1 MTWTRA
7 SVIKKTIKY
16 SGQQKC
22 YVKTKQQLHDAT
34 VFKQLKSENN
44 GAGTQVE
51 THSYSMKV
59 FTFVIPMHPAWYLA
73 LVNPSKWM
81 NDGHQVRDAQ
91 YM

>member
-1 MTWTRA
+1 MWTERQLCGHKNDLNQ
-7 SVIKKTIKY
+7 SLSNKKTIKY

-73 LVNPSKWM
+73 LVNPSK
-81 NDGHQVRDAQ
+81 
-91 YM
+91 